1 MKKRNRLIREFTEF
15 NLQRFNDTS
24 VQASTH
30 VDDPQLSLNAF
41 DKHLDGVRA
50 AMSRIEDIM
59 GRLQDT
65 SAYRGL
71 RSKLSLENQI
81 VNNLKILRIYKSNS
95 INYNVYISFVI
106 MDKLYWGVV
115 ENIMCSEPILKS
127 EVFSDNNLYQAKEWV
142 VKTKGLIIKTIKEW
156 LKPVPGI
163 YKLLNDEVICYSV
176 ETGKQLS
183 MKMGIEIEVI
193 RSHSDKIIIS
203 QNDDRYN
210 LVGDNYLFFNWW
222 FEKID

>member
-115 ENIMCSEPILKS
+115 ENIMGSEPILKS

>member
-24 VQASTH
+24 VQPSTH

-115 ENIMCSEPILKS
+115 ENIMGSEPILKS

-156 LKPVPGI
+156 LKPEPGN

-183 MKMGIEIEVI
+183 MKMGIEIELI

-210 LVGDNYLFFNWW
+210 LVGDNYIFFNWW